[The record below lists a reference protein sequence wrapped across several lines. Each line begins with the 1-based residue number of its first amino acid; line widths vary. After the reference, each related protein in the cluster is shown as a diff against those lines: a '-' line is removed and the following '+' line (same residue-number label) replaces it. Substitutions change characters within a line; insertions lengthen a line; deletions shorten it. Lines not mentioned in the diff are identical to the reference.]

1 MVLDAMNDMTPISGA
16 GFRSV
21 LRVRMLH
28 SQVRLRLLRSPNYDT
43 QAHGVPINQEDL
55 LATLG
60 AFSVACIWTMERM
73 GIYISPDD
81 REANILAWRYIGYY
95 LGIDAALLRR
105 FYSDYHTAEMHL
117 CSSITHLLEPRFGEP
132 SGMLPLRLL
141 NGISNR
147 PLYGH
152 SIQYHAELSRLL
164 IGDELADI
172 FQLPRGNLRTRV
184 GLWGTVT
191 MMRLELW
198 FGRWYRA
205 GWERERI
212 RLMKEFV
219 DWLVMWQVGKRQGF
233 ERTTFGYKVEVKD
246 RIRAPLANGTVE
258 TEEMSED
265 GNVKVQ
271 IDRSY
276 IKALKRKYYRV
287 IIIEPVLLV
296 GGLLCGFG
304 YTIWYVTRM

>member
-1 MVLDAMNDMTPISGA
+1 
-16 GFRSV
+16 
-21 LRVRMLH
+21 MLH
-28 SQVRLRLLRSPNYDT
+28 SQVRLRLLHSSKYDT
-43 QAHGVPINQEDL
+43 QSHGIPINQEDL

-81 REANILAWRYIGYY
+81 REANILAWRHIGYY
-95 LGIDAALLRR
+95 LGIDSALLQR
-105 FYSDYHTAEMHL
+105 FYANSHTAEMHL
-117 CSSITHLLEPRFGEP
+117 CSSITHLLEPRLGEP

-164 IGDELADI
+164 IGDELADV

-184 GLWGTVT
+184 GLWGTMT

-233 ERTTFGYKVEVKD
+233 ERTTFGYKVEVKNNN
-246 RIRAPLANGTVE
+246 RAGLSNGTVE
-258 TEEMSED
+258 TEETSED

-271 IDRSY
+271 IDRAH

-287 IIIEPVLLV
+287 IIIEPILLV

-304 YTIWYVTRM
+304 YTIWYWSQSYAR